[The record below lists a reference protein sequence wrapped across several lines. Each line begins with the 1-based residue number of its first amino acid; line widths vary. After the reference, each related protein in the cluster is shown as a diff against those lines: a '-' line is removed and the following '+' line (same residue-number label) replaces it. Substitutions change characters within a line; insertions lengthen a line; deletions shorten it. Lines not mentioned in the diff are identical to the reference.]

1 MDTKRLLIA
10 GLTFITG
17 LYYFLEF
24 VVPPTVP
31 WRTVQGTV
39 VEIRADSVLLR
50 TDGATA
56 RVPLQPG
63 MAFYRQRPNGSYERV
78 EPAQLTPG
86 DRLRAGPTTYLSDWL
101 PAVNNFFVVLMA
113 MAWGM
118 GLISLAVVHGNTI
131 RRRRPEWYNSVA
143 FFIAV
148 AVGMIAGMGYGLPG
162 GWLKSVNE
170 LVFNSML
177 RPMGSTVF
185 SLLAFHITTAAY
197 RAFRVRSAEA
207 LVMIGAALIV
217 MLGQIPIGLWLTH
230 ALPESLWLP
239 SMSQWL
245 LYVVNTAAVRAM
257 WFGIMLGAI
266 ATGLRYWLSLERG
279 AFFGDSEGR

>member
-1 MDTKRLLIA
+1 METKRLLIA
-10 GLTFITG
+10 GLTFLAG

-24 VVPPTVP
+24 VLPPTVP
-31 WRTVQGTV
+31 WRTVEGV
-39 VEIRADSVLLR
+39 VADVRPNAVLMR
-50 TDGATA
+50 VDSAIV
-56 RVPLQPG
+56 RVPVQPNR
-63 MAFYRQRPNGSYERV
+63 AFYRQRPNATYERV
-78 EPAQLTPG
+78 EPTQLAPG
-86 DRLRAGPTTYLSDWL
+86 DRLKTGPTTYLTDWL
-101 PAVNNFFVVLMA
+101 PSVNNFFVVLMA

-118 GLISLAVVHGNTI
+118 GLISLAMVHGGNI

-148 AVGMIAGMGYGLPG
+148 GIGVVAGMGYGVPS

-197 RAFRVRSAEA
+197 RAFRVRSMES
-207 LVMIGAALIV
+207 LVMILAALIV

-230 ALPESLWLP
+230 ALPEPLWLP
-239 SMSQWL
+239 SISQWL
-245 LYVVNTAAVRAM
+245 LYVVNTAAVRGM
-257 WFGIMLGAI
+257 WFGIMLGAL

-279 AFFGDSEGR
+279 AFFHDLEER